1 MRCGLADRRTVLVV
15 NRPRIWGRVPQPP
28 PSPPF
33 CRGWRALPTG
43 AVVPR
48 ASVCKP
54 AAPEVVDTFGFS
66 ALASIRPTSTLLHT
80 LQCPRTSDHLLPPL
94 HRWLCSIRRRT
105 AIRPSGTPCRTAHRS
120 ESRAISSL
128 CRVTLQD
135 PETNNASNSSISA
148 AGADCYSGCILFLEV
163 TGHEA
168 CFRCPVW
175 LRLHFRDCVR
185 GWPRRSRANGSEFPK
200 LRQRTSGP
208 PAPHL

>member
-48 ASVCKP
+48 ASACKP

-80 LQCPRTSDHLLPPL
+80 LQCPRTSDRLLPPL

-105 AIRPSGTPCRTAHRS
+105 AIRPSGTPCRRAHRS

-128 CRVTLQD
+128 CRVTL
-135 PETNNASNSSISA
+135 PVTSEHFPGLLGSSPIPSSLLLLALISNQA
-148 AGADCYSGCILFLEV
+148 
-163 TGHEA
+163 
-168 CFRCPVW
+168 P
-175 LRLHFRDCVR
+175 
-185 GWPRRSRANGSEFPK
+185 FP
-200 LRQRTSGP
+200 P
-208 PAPHL
+208 PALPGFIGTTG